1 MPTASIDEIW
11 LVDFGEPFPDE
22 PASVRPA
29 MAVGPA
35 SPLEGMPWLVV
46 VPLTTS
52 DRGLP
57 FHEEIHPSA
66 GTGLSATSFAQCE
79 LVRSVSRRRLKTRLG
94 VVSPLTAFRVRQILS
109 NLLDM

>member
-1 MPTASIDEIW
+1 MPTASIDELWI
-11 LVDFGEPFPDE
+11 VDFGDPFPDE
-22 PASVRPA
+22 PASTRPA

-57 FHEEIHPSA
+57 FHAEIPPTPSN
-66 GTGLSATSFAQCE
+66 GLSATSFAQCE
-79 LVRSVSRRRLKTRLG
+79 LVRSVSRRRLLTRIG
-94 VVSPLTAFRVRQILS
+94 EVSPFTAFRVRQIIA